1 MWLLYVQKKWLVQT
15 VPKYNIRET
24 RSNGDI
30 KCINH
35 MHKLCIFSMKQ
46 CCIQVTVMLLKKKKK
61 GKMLHGSLGMEAQ
74 GLSAFEVETV
84 FLKASEMFVSQPFSL
99 SLTLRGKCCCRFLW
113 RVLI

>member
-1 MWLLYVQKKWLVQT
+1 MVRMEIGSGPRVLLFILNKWVCGCSMCRKKWLVQT

-61 GKMLHGSLGMEAQ
+61 KE
-74 GLSAFEVETV
+74 
-84 FLKASEMFVSQPFSL
+84 
-99 SLTLRGKCCCRFLW
+99 KCCMDP
-113 RVLI
+113 